1 MCRCNRT
8 IFIRYPSQS
17 THILVLLLFI
27 PIVTAWW
34 WPLSLR
40 SLTVTSCYCVPLGDF
55 LSCLRS
61 SLLPL
66 SLSLSFSPPVD
77 AIVAQPAMWCFIFLL
92 HSFYTPL
99 FILRFLTLFISSH
112 PFTQRIYKRTEERRR
127 LRSTQETHR
136 RTLTH
141 KHKHFEKGKESLLLG
156 TKTSETHSGQLQYWI
171 TTAGRSDVCVS
182 VVWGGREPGQDSV
195 FGPSPMGPQRLRTES
210 YSETSTVRGEIP
222 ALSSLHLS
230 HPERTTAQRGTGQ
243 VDHGGRFAC

>member
-1 MCRCNRT
+1 MCDV
-8 IFIRYPSQS
+8 IAPSLSDTLHSQHTS
-17 THILVLLLFI
+17 LSYCYSF
-27 PIVTAWW
+27 
-34 WPLSLR
+34 PLSQH
-40 SLTVTSCYCVPLGDF
+40 GDDLF
-55 LSCLRS
+55 LSAHWRWQAVTVSLWTTL
-61 SLLPL
+61 SLLSALLSPP
-66 SLSLSFSPPVD
+66 SLSLSPSLHLLMPLLLSQHCGALFFYSTHFTHPSLFFAFSLYLSAVT
-77 AIVAQPAMWCFIFLL
+77 
-92 HSFYTPL
+92 HS
-99 FILRFLTLFISSH
+99 LRGYISG
-112 PFTQRIYKRTEERRR
+112 PKREGWDQRKK
-127 LRSTQETHR
+127 HR

-141 KHKHFEKGKESLLLG
+141 KHKHFVSLLLG
-156 TKTSETHSGQLQYWI
+156 TKTFETHSGQLQYWI